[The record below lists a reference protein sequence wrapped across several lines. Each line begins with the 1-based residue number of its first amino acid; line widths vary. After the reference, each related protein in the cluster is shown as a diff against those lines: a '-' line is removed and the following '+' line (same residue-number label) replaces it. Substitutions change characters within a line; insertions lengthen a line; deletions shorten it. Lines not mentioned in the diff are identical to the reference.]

1 MKIFEGIAASEG
13 YALGKLFLNLKRD
26 AMTVPEKARD
36 PQWEISRFLQA
47 RERAASEISSI
58 YHRALVQ
65 VGEHHSDIF
74 KIHLALLQDYSLY
87 KRLMLFYTQ
96 VVRSKDPEKQAHLAD
111 LAKRLREGKD
121 RYPEIFSIPRANPNE
136 YRKLKL
142 FLLSPALYRAAMAV
156 NDRFVL
162 PARQKLRKRR
172 KG

>member
-65 VGEHHSDIF
+65 VGSI
-74 KIHLALLQDYSLY
+74 IPISLKFIWPFCRIRIY
-87 KRLMLFYTQ
+87 F
-96 VVRSKDPEKQAHLAD
+96 
-111 LAKRLREGKD
+111 
-121 RYPEIFSIPRANPNE
+121 
-136 YRKLKL
+136 
-142 FLLSPALYRAAMAV
+142 
-156 NDRFVL
+156 
-162 PARQKLRKRR
+162 
-172 KG
+172 